1 MTNTITFAALYKD
14 FTRYQLGMPTQLPAE
29 IPVGGFTVKRSQL
42 YRLASRNYVLQKSFK
57 FGEEPLVFD
66 LAVRLRQTWEANVR
80 KNFNKLSVPTEQTRD
95 VFVHTVPF
103 TDRVIPFYI
112 NTKTWN
118 VETVDA
124 AHGEQL
130 KLTTMNKDHVYITF
144 DSDVNRVVRIPDANL
159 GLSELPIKHE
169 DGSVS
174 DHPYKDRLLFEPVLF
189 TNDTFVN
196 KFDET
201 VIELTLYPSLEKSKH
216 FTTPYDLQLVNQ
228 DASYKQ
234 RVLHVTGNTLP
245 SKDVEPRF
253 FDMVYQGKVVGMVML
268 VVAAD

>member
-1 MTNTITFAALYKD
+1 M
-14 FTRYQLGMPTQLPAE
+14 
-29 IPVGGFTVKRSQL
+29 
-42 YRLASRNYVLQKSFK
+42 
-57 FGEEPLVFD
+57 
-66 LAVRLRQTWEANVR
+66 
-80 KNFNKLSVPTEQTRD
+80 
-95 VFVHTVPF
+95 
-103 TDRVIPFYI
+103 
-112 NTKTWN
+112 
-118 VETVDA
+118 ETVD

-130 KLTTMNKDHVYITF
+130 RLTTMNKDHTYITF
-144 DSDVNRVVRIPDANL
+144 DSDVNRVVRIPDANI
-159 GLSELPIKHE
+159 GLSELPIRHE

-201 VIELTLYPSLEKSKH
+201 VIEVTLYPSLEKSKH

>member
-80 KNFNKLSVPTEQTRD
+80 KNFNKLSVPTEETRD
-95 VFVHTVPF
+95 VLVRTVPF

-118 VETVDA
+118 VETVEA

-130 KLTTMNKDHVYITF
+130 RLTTMNKDHTYITF
-144 DSDVNRVVRIPDANL
+144 DSDVNRVVRIPDANI

-201 VIELTLYPSLEKSKH
+201 VIEVTMYPSLEKSKH

>member
-1 MTNTITFAALYKD
+1 MF
-14 FTRYQLGMPTQLPAE
+14 
-29 IPVGGFTVKRSQL
+29 
-42 YRLASRNYVLQKSFK
+42 
-57 FGEEPLVFD
+57 
-66 LAVRLRQTWEANVR
+66 VRTLISSGSN
-80 KNFNKLSVPTEQTRD
+80 EQTRD

-118 VETVDA
+118 VETVDT
-124 AHGEQL
+124 HGEQL
-130 KLTTMNKDHVYITF
+130 KLTTMNKDHTYITF
-144 DSDVNRVVRIPDANL
+144 DSDVNRVVRIPDANI

-201 VIELTLYPSLEKSKH
+201 VIEVTLYPSLEKSKH
-216 FTTPYDLQLVNQ
+216 FTTP
-228 DASYKQ
+228 
-234 RVLHVTGNTLP
+234 
-245 SKDVEPRF
+245 
-253 FDMVYQGKVVGMVML
+253 
-268 VVAAD
+268 